1 MPEPSIQ
8 QRYGLTGDE
17 LLGTVDLRPRF
28 KAVIER
34 SVAATHMTNLLASLV
49 GSSIS
54 RFEALNRHGS
64 MYWLIWL
71 NGRDE
76 PIRARC
82 KIAFRRRTSTVNGPS
97 KITYHVSA
105 HDSGNAL
112 EFPENRLYGAEHF
125 QILGVCLG
133 RITSNWTD
141 FLFARTID
149 LARHSDFPHKLAALH
164 QLPSPSIRAVKPW
177 YKDITE
183 LFSDTT
189 TWP

>member
-1 MPEPSIQ
+1 MPQPSIR
-8 QRYGLTGDE
+8 QRYGLTSDE
-17 LLGTVDLRPRF
+17 LLGTIDLRPRL

-34 SVAATHMTNLLASLV
+34 SVAETHMTNLLASHV

-54 RFEALNRHGS
+54 RLEASNRHGS

-71 NGRDE
+71 NARDQ

-82 KIAFRRRTSTVNGPS
+82 KIAFRRQNSVVNGPN

-105 HDSGNAL
+105 HDSGNVL
-112 EFPENRLYGAEHF
+112 EFPENRLYGTEHF

-133 RITSNWTD
+133 RITSNWSE

-149 LARHSDFPHKLAALH
+149 LARHPDFPHKLAAFH

-177 YKDITE
+177 SKNIAE
-183 LFSDTT
+183 LFGDMMRR
-189 TWP
+189 P